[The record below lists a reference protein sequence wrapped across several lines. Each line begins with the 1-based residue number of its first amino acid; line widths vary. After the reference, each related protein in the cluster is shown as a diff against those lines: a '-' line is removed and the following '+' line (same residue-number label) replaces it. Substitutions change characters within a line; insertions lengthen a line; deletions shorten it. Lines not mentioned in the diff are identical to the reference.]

1 MLVLRHEQFSVLGG
15 VRRGSTDGTDS
26 SPPGHLVQQ
35 GYSHADMLP
44 GPNRTT
50 PTCADDFSS
59 GTRDSFVADPGTAVS
74 GGDYVDVR

>member
-1 MLVLRHEQFSVLGG
+1 
-15 VRRGSTDGTDS
+15 
-26 SPPGHLVQQ
+26 
-35 GYSHADMLP
+35 MLP

-50 PTCADDFSS
+50 PTCADDLSS